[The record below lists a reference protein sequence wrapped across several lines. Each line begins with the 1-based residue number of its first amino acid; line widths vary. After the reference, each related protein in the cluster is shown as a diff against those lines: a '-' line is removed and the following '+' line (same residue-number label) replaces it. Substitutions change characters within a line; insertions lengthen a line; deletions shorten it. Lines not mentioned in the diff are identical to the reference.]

1 MIAKKEWFKRRKYGG
16 WGVSPKTWQGW
27 TYIALI
33 ILPFAIFQALPF
45 WSTETRLI
53 VTAGWLGFLFLDI
66 IPVMINLNRD
76 EREYKIEAI
85 AERNAAWFMSL
96 VLALG
101 ILYELIISALREEI
115 TVNIFLVIALFGGVI
130 IKSIT
135 NYRLERREL

>member
-33 ILPFAIFQALPF
+33 IIPFAIFQALPF
-45 WSTETRLI
+45 WSTKIRLI

-101 ILYELIISALREEI
+101 ILYELIISALKEEI
-115 TVNIFLVIALFGGVI
+115 SVNIFLVIALFGGVI
-130 IKSIT
+130 IKSIS
-135 NYRLERREL
+135 NYRLERQGL

>member
-53 VTAGWLGFLFLDI
+53 VTTGWLGFLFLDI